1 LQDIR
6 STFQHTQ
13 RSLESLLAERTSLRE
28 EKSVLDLLT
37 HLTET
42 LERTENLLG
51 IRRDAQDDEDE
62 DQAGDLLDGTPAPA
76 QDEDRGRGRSFGK
89 VTSNSASPNAD
100 SPNTPSRP
108 KLSVR
113 IASSTDE
120 IPFAGANLPKRDIKM
135 LRRIANEYTQ
145 LVYLTAKAKREQC
158 AYVAAGRE
166 GADVEKVS
174 LRSTIRGDTP
184 VPNAEGNLFSESMP

>member
-1 LQDIR
+1 
-6 STFQHTQ
+6 
-13 RSLESLLAERTSLRE
+13 LESLLAERTSLRE

-120 IPFAGANLPKRDIKM
+120 IPFAGTNLPKRDIKM